1 MKRGT
6 ATKHGK
12 QSQKRGTATEHAKQ
26 SQKRGTATEH
36 AKQSQKRGT
45 ATEHAKQPVVLKP
58 NLETQR
64 QWEQFIEEA
73 RADRADDSMEHLLLQ
88 LEAFLIFVI
97 QQLQWTSEIDK
108 VFDKIYPRFK
118 LNYIRSDLLVHKKIW
133 DVLNRDKRGVPKDH
147 NFVDWCRRIANHRTE
162 GPWRHVAATEHDDR
176 FKELAKD
183 ILAKDLTPDQNTDPK
198 FQLRRNTVISSKQ
211 RSFVNVMLRKNLGD
225 ARVAYYIL
233 DHGLPTL
240 LDVPLRRQQ
249 PSGVLAME
257 TLLEELMIWYARC
270 LQWLVKRQNDQS
282 SETSNKKRFHDMP
295 ATEQR
300 VLEDYD
306 CGELQKRHDDVRVRK
321 PKLQ

>member
-1 MKRGT
+1 MPAMKRGT

-45 ATEHAKQPVVLKP
+45 ATEHAKQPVVLKSNLKTQRPAVLKP

-73 RADRADDSMEHLLLQ
+73 RADRADDSMEHLLSQ

-118 LNYIRSDLLVHKKIW
+118 LYYIRSDLLVHKKIW

-147 NFVDWCRRIANHRTE
+147 NFVDWCRRIAGRRTE
-162 GPWRHVAATEHDDR
+162 GPWSHVAATEHDDR

-183 ILAKDLTPDQNTDPK
+183 ILAKDLTPDQNADPK

-211 RSFVNVMLRKNLGD
+211 RSFVNMMLRKNLGD

-240 LDVPLRRQQ
+240 LDVPGRRQQ

-257 TLLEELMIWYARC
+257 TLLEELMIWYADC
-270 LQWLVKRQNDQS
+270 LRFLVKLQNDHS
-282 SETSNKKRFHDMP
+282 AETSNK
-295 ATEQR
+295 Q
-300 VLEDYD
+300 
-306 CGELQKRHDDVRVRK
+306 
-321 PKLQ
+321 